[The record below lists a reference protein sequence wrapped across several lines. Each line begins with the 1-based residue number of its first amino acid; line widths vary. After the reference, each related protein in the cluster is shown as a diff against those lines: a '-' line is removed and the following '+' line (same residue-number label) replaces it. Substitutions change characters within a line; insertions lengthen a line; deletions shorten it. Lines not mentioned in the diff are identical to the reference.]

1 MKLSFYMNPCAS
13 KNGIPLQVPCVSVKT
28 VIRDYYRY
36 LYIHCLHIVFL
47 FVWVIITRFSTP
59 GLRPAILNELCKL
72 REKKNKQQNN
82 GRNLGPNPGNRG
94 EAWGFPSAFSRRHRP
109 DAGLMTGH
117 ASA

>member
-59 GLRPAILNELCKL
+59 GLRPAFLNELCKL
-72 REKKNKQQNN
+72 REKKTKKKTMAKTWAPI
-82 GRNLGPNPGNRG
+82 LGTEVKPGAFLVLSAG
-94 EAWGFPSAFSRRHRP
+94 ET
-109 DAGLMTGH
+109 DLMLG
-117 ASA
+117 